1 MSSIPTMSNI
11 DITLADH
18 ISKVEVPNRGQGVNY
33 FFYSNMENMQNMLYW
48 SIYCGNMDAGHP
60 L

>member
-1 MSSIPTMSNI
+1 MSNI